1 MPRETFLELLA
12 EMDTINANL
21 KAKLADL
28 PPHIQPLQADLETWL
43 LAVRSLEAQQEVY
56 NARLR
61 ETNEARRRQ
70 EARAIELRGQ
80 IRDAL
85 RGWFGGKSQTLREF
99 LVKPRGGRRTP
110 KKEEQP
116 TPPPAPTTPPP
127 ATPTPTS

>member
-85 RGWFGGKSQTLREF
+85 RGFFGGKNQTLREF

-110 KKEEQP
+110 KKEE
-116 TPPPAPTTPPP
+116 PPPAPTTPP
-127 ATPTPTS
+127 ATSPPTS

>member
-1 MPRETFLELLA
+1 MARESFLELLT
-12 EMDTINANL
+12 EMDTLNVNL

-28 PPHIQPLQADLETWL
+28 PAHIQPLQADLEAWL
-43 LAVRSLEAQQEVY
+43 LACRSLEAQQEVY

-61 ETNEARRRQ
+61 ETNDSRRRQ
-70 EARAIELRGQ
+70 ETRGLELRTQ

-99 LVKPRGGRRTP
+99 LVKPRGGRRP
-110 KKEEQP
+110 AKKEEP

-127 ATPTPTS
+127 ATPPPTS

>member
-12 EMDTINANL
+12 EMDTLNVNL
-21 KAKLADL
+21 KAKLPDL
-28 PPHIQPLQADLETWL
+28 PPHLIPLQADLEAWL
-43 LAVRSLEAQQEVY
+43 LACRSLEAQQEVY

-61 ETNEARRRQ
+61 ETNESRRKQ

-85 RGWFGGKSQTLREF
+85 RGFFGGKNQTLREF

-110 KKEEQP
+110 KKEE
-116 TPPPAPTTPPP
+116 PPPAPTTPPP
-127 ATPTPTS
+127 ATPPPTS

>member
-70 EARAIELRGQ
+70 EVRAVELRGQ

-99 LVKPRGGRRTP
+99 LVKPRGGRRP
-110 KKEEQP
+110 GKKEEP
-116 TPPPAPTTPPP
+116 TPSAPTTPPP
-127 ATPTPTS
+127 ATSPPTS